1 MKFYMQFNFIIPN
14 KDWDRIVIYFSRFS
28 WNLVIKHTLFGPF
41 LCDIDVR
48 MLHNFWYYLRISK
61 QLIFDIK
68 FFKINFVNH
77 EIWYSLKH
85 RKLVFWYNQV
95 YKKTNNIFVC
105 HINSFKGISIK
116 FSTQFIYILPNDR
129 AIFCM
134 DWEIIYWYMAPDYLN
149 K

>member
-1 MKFYMQFNFIIPN
+1 MKCSMQFNFIIPN

-28 WNLVIKHTLFGPF
+28 WNLVIKHTLFWPL

-68 FFKINFVNH
+68 FFKINLVNY
-77 EIWYSLKH
+77 EIWQSLKR

-95 YKKTNNIFVC
+95 YRKINNIFVY
-105 HINSFKGISIK
+105 HINSFRGILL
-116 FSTQFIYILPNDR
+116 F
-129 AIFCM
+129 FCM
-134 DWEIIYWYMAPDYLN
+134 QFNNILSNNHVFFGND
-149 K
+149 